1 MGRNKK
7 TVRGILVYLIL
18 TVGMWMFFYSYA
30 NSYNR
35 LTDKKIPPAA
45 LKVDKEDVIVEVVG
59 ESFRLETDIFSPH
72 SDFDFASYMFVP
84 TEMRLLC
91 TAVSAWE
98 KEFGL

>member
-18 TVGMWMFFYSYA
+18 TMGMWMFFYSYA

-45 LKVDKEDVIVEVVG
+45 LKVDKEDVIVEVIG
-59 ESFRLETDIFSPH
+59 ESFCFEADIFSPH
-72 SDFDFASYMFVP
+72 SDFYFASYMFVP
-84 TEMRLLC
+84 TELRLLC